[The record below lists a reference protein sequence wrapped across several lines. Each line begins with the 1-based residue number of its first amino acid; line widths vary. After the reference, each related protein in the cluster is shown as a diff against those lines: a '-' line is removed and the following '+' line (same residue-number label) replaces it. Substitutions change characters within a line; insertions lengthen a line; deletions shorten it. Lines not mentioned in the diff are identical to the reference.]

1 MVSAIVQG
9 QEVHGKIHLRE
20 SDAILLEIT
29 HPYRGILTGTS
40 LPKFFEQE
48 KDLNG
53 DYGDYCIRLMLKQ
66 LLAIGDYTHSH
77 LLYLIPHY
85 LKLKADIEN
94 IYYESI
100 AEEVYL
106 DKVFFK
112 KTLFFFK
119 HFPKL
124 HVSHASWQG
133 ILDMICN
140 EIGDEGILCRT
151 YSEEIFEERFKEVV
165 LMRKGEDRPK
175 NWRRNR

>member
-1 MVSAIVQG
+1 MVSAIVEG
-9 QEVHGKIHLRE
+9 QQVRGKIHLRE

-29 HPYRGILTGTS
+29 HPYSGILNGIS

-48 KDLNG
+48 KDLKG
-53 DYGDYCIRLMLKQ
+53 EYGDYCIRTMLKQ
-66 LLAIGDYTHSH
+66 LFSIGDYTHSNLH
-77 LLYLIPHY
+77 YLIPHY
-85 LKLKADIEN
+85 LKLKADIEA

-100 AEEVYL
+100 AEEVYR

-124 HVSHASWQG
+124 HVSHASWEG

-151 YSEEIFEERFKEVV
+151 YSEEILEERFKEVV
-165 LMRKGEDRPK
+165 LMRKGGE
-175 NWRRNR
+175 RRKKERRSG

>member
-1 MVSAIVQG
+1 MVSAIVEG
-9 QEVHGKIHLRE
+9 QEIQGRIHLRE

-29 HPYRGILTGTS
+29 HPYSGILTGIS

-53 DYGDYCIRLMLKQ
+53 AYGDYCIRLMLKQ
-66 LLAIGDYTHSH
+66 LLLIGDYTYSH
-77 LLYLIPHY
+77 LHYLIPRY
-85 LKLKADIEN
+85 LKLKADIEE

-124 HVSHASWQG
+124 HVSHASWEG
-133 ILDMICN
+133 ILDMICK

-165 LMRKGEDRPK
+165 LMRKSDDRLK
-175 NWRRNR
+175 KRRHNG